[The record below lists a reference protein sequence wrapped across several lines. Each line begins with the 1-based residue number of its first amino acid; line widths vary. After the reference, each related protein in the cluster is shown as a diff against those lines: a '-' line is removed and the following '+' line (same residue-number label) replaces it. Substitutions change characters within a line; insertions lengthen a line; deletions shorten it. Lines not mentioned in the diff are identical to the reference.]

1 MAVEPL
7 AVVTQAEVD
16 QMLHLLAI
24 VKLVGLLVVVLG
36 VMTALPVRA
45 LLVLPERC
53 VLFGPA
59 LVHSHMWQENK
70 EQSCLQKLK
79 IIK

>member
-1 MAVEPL
+1 
-7 AVVTQAEVD
+7 
-16 QMLHLLAI
+16 
-24 VKLVGLLVVVLG
+24 VGLLVVVLG